1 MSLSSTSANCGR
13 FRLTSSALKIGGEGD
28 RSLLSIER
36 VLAAE
41 SVVHVGGAETGW
53 LPGAD
58 VRLARGRGPLPG
70 AALYAPAPAAA
81 ALAAQSLAELR
92 CHLGT

>member
-1 MSLSSTSANCGR
+1 MSANCRR
-13 FRLTSSALKIGGEGD
+13 FRLASSALKIGGEGD

-36 VLAAE
+36 VFSAE
-41 SVVHVGGAETGW
+41 SVVHIGGAKAGG

-70 AALYAPAPAAA
+70 AALHAPASAAA
-81 ALAAQSLAELR
+81 ALATQGLSKLGR
-92 CHLGT
+92 HLGA